1 MLKSDI
7 YVSFWGS
14 ADDLGQWRKIIGDIV
29 HISSFGHDHCFHQPH
44 LHRPDILAILFKAE
58 CNLVQWV
65 VVQFNCTCSKAT
77 ALMVADAFKAHN
89 LCK

>member
-1 MLKSDI
+1 MS
-7 YVSFWGS
+7 VFWEALTIWVNGGRS
-14 ADDLGQWRKIIGDIV
+14 LVALCTFLHLGMITVFINLIFIGLIFLQSCSKLNV
-29 HISSFGHDHCFHQPH
+29 TQYI
-44 LHRPDILAILFKAE
+44 
-58 CNLVQWV
+58 QWV

>member
-14 ADDLGQWRKIIGDIV
+14 ADDLGQWGKIIGDIV

-44 LHRPDILAILFKAE
+44 LHRPDILDILDILAILFKAE
-58 CNLVQWV
+58 CNPVHCSAV
-65 VVQFNCTCSKAT
+65 VEFLYQESPERNMLLK
-77 ALMVADAFKAHN
+77 N
-89 LCK
+89 LS